1 MALTK
6 AMGSSTIREGY
17 AQTDRVARNRQ
28 FGWLARA
35 GLAARGLVYGIIGV
49 LALKLALG
57 AQATEAN
64 QQGALKTIAAQP
76 IGKLLLILVAIGLA
90 GYASWRLVR
99 AAVGHGREQRDSG
112 MDRVAALASGIAY
125 AVLCATAVE
134 ILTGAGSSTG
144 GPAKPTGGVLGW
156 TGGPVL
162 VAIAG
167 VALLG
172 VAGYQA
178 FKGLK
183 KKFLEDS
190 KTEQMSHGVR
200 RAFTLLGVFGHLAR
214 TVIFALI
221 GIGLIRAA
229 IDFNPHQ
236 AVGVDGALAKLAH
249 ASYGPWLLGLVAV
262 GLIGFALYS
271 MADARYRRV

>member
-1 MALTK
+1 MFTRA
-6 AMGSSTIREGY
+6 AASSTLRDGY
-17 AQTDRVARNRQ
+17 GRTDRIARTRQ
-28 FGWLARA
+28 FGWLGRA

-57 AQATEAN
+57 EQAPSAN

-76 IGKLLLILVAIGLA
+76 SGKVILVVVAIGLA

-112 MDRVAALASGIAY
+112 TDRTAALASGIAY

-134 ILTGAGSSTG
+134 IVTGAGSGAGS
-144 GPAKPTGGVLGW
+144 PAKPTGGVLGW
-156 TGGPVL
+156 TGGPWL
-162 VAIAG
+162 VAVAG

-178 FKGLK
+178 HKGIK
-183 KKFLEDS
+183 RKFLEDS
-190 KTEQMSHGVR
+190 KTEQMSAGVR
-200 RAFTLLGVFGHLAR
+200 RAFTALGVFGHLAR
-214 TVIFALI
+214 AVVFLLI
-221 GIGLIRAA
+221 GYGLIRAA
-229 IDFNPHQ
+229 TDFNPQQ

-249 ASYGPWLLGLVAV
+249 ASYGSWLLGLVAV

-271 MADARYRRV
+271 IADARYRRV